1 MKELYVLIR
10 NKVLKVR
17 RRIILKNIISNIF
30 LFTSCGAML
39 ATLLVLIS
47 RFIPIYKSYEKG
59 IVLICLSIIPAIIF
73 TLIKAPSERAAAL
86 VLDSFGLKERVYTS
100 LYLNEENSFY
110 NLVLKDTWENIKDF
124 QYKNHIS
131 LKPNKKFII
140 ALVTLTFIFGV
151 SYYIPNPKEE
161 RAKEL
166 HALKNEKKE
175 KEKVVKKA
183 EDEIKKNTKLEK
195 QEKEDMLKKIE
206 ELKQDIKTAKSI
218 NELNKN
224 VEIAMKKLEDRK
236 DINDLNK
243 LAEKLK
249 ESDNLKQLGE
259 AVKKKN
265 EEEIKKAVDELKKQF
280 DAIPKD
286 VKEQMKQ
293 AIKEGA
299 KNLEDKNLANEI
311 SNAADELLGDSDGM
325 SKALDKMTGELIN
338 AINSSGAKEVQS
350 LAEALGSDT
359 SNSDNE
365 NASNEEH
372 TPNDGCKPGE
382 GWKSSNGSGA
392 ANGNGN
398 GQGNGSG
405 SGDGN
410 GNGKGNGKGSGKGSG
425 SGASIGKGQN
435 REKEKIFTGDRLG
448 GSSDKSKLKG
458 KVNKNGKGEVGKDD
472 KPSTDVGDMVPYDEV
487 VGEYEDKAMESINN
501 YNIPEGM
508 RDLVKNYFSSLGD

>member
-30 LFTSCGAML
+30 LFTSGGAML

-47 RFIPIYKSYEKG
+47 RFIPIYKPYEKG
-59 IVLICLSIIPAIIF
+59 IILICLSIIPAIIF
-73 TLIKAPSERAAAL
+73 TLIKAPSERKAAL

-110 NLVLKDTWENIKDF
+110 DLVLKDTWEKVKDF

-140 ALVTLTFIFGV
+140 ALLTITFIFGV
-151 SYYIPNPKEE
+151 SYYIPNPKEG

-183 EDEIKKNTKLEK
+183 EEEINKNTKLEK
-195 QEKEDMLKKIE
+195 KEKEDMLKKIE

-224 VEIAMKKLEDRK
+224 VDIAMKKLEDRK

-249 ESDNLKQLGE
+249 ESDNLKELGE

-265 EEEIKKAVDELKKQF
+265 EEEIKKAVDEMKKQF

-286 VKEQMKQ
+286 VKEQIKQ
-293 AIKEGA
+293 AIKDGA
-299 KNLEDKNLANEI
+299 KNLDDKALANEI
-311 SNAADELLGDSDGM
+311 SNAADALLGDSDGM
-325 SKALDKMTGELIN
+325 SKALDKMTGDLIN
-338 AINSSGAKEVQS
+338 AINSSGAKEVQN

-359 SNSDNE
+359 NGSDSE
-365 NASNEEH
+365 NASNEGH
-372 TPNDGCKPGE
+372 SPNDGCKPG
-382 GWKSSNGSGA
+382 
-392 ANGNGN
+392 
-398 GQGNGSG
+398 QG
-405 SGDGN
+405 
-410 GNGKGNGKGSGKGSG
+410 
-425 SGASIGKGQN
+425 
-435 REKEKIFTGDRLG
+435 
-448 GSSDKSKLKG
+448 
-458 KVNKNGKGEVGKDD
+458 
-472 KPSTDVGDMVPYDEV
+472 
-487 VGEYEDKAMESINN
+487 
-501 YNIPEGM
+501 
-508 RDLVKNYFSSLGD
+508 